1 MWYGMFTVA
10 RTTSQKKHMSLRV
23 AASLSEQLDH
33 LARRRG
39 LSRNEL
45 AERYLAEGISQDE
58 FPQIYFREGAL
69 GRRAALSGT
78 RLDVWQILETVRNH
92 GNSVEEAAAYLDLPA
107 ERVRA
112 AVRYAA
118 AHQEEIDEIAER
130 ERSDAARAEEIW
142 RAGQTLLSS

>member
-1 MWYGMFTVA
+1 MG
-10 RTTSQKKHMSLRV
+10 RGKRRHLSLRV
-23 AASLSEQLDH
+23 EAPTVDRLDE

-39 LSRNEL
+39 MSRNEL
-45 AERYLAEGISQDE
+45 AERYLLEGVRQDE

-69 GRRAALSGT
+69 GRRAALVGT

-92 GNSVEEAAAYLDLPA
+92 GNSVEQAAEYLDLPA

-118 AHQEEIDEIAER
+118 AHKDEVEDIAER
-130 ERSDAARAEEIW
+130 ESAAALRAEELW
-142 RAGQTLLSS
+142 RAEQELLTS